1 MAFFNEE
8 LVQVFEDTQRFY
20 TENPILA
27 DAVEASRRN
36 TKLYEA
42 DDYPPLPANPI
53 QRNDSTQHNA
63 TTQPRASTPRK
74 QEVRVTRHKTFE
86 AAMALHKEFPDKKIA
101 VLNFASAVRPGGGVK
116 KGASAQEE
124 SLCRCSTLFPTI
136 DRRWL
141 WNEYYD
147 VNRAAKD
154 VRHSDACIYSPG
166 VIICKTDES
175 IPKRMLESEF
185 VTVDVI
191 SCAAPDLKKKPY
203 NRYNPETGRAINVD
217 NQELYDIHL
226 KRARHI
232 LHIAAANRVDILVLG
247 AFGCGAF
254 HNDPEVVAEACK
266 DAILDDQYKDKFDLI
281 EFAIYCK
288 ATETRNYEA
297 FNRRIGN

>member
-42 DDYPPLPANPI
+42 DDYPLLPANPI
-53 QRNDSTQHNA
+53 QRNDSTQHNDPTQHNA

-74 QEVRVTRHKTFE
+74 QEVRVTKHKTFE

-101 VLNFASAVRPGGGVK
+101 VLNFASAMRPGGGVK
-116 KGASAQEE
+116 KGARAQEE

-147 VNRAAKD
+147 VNR
-154 VRHSDACIYSPG
+154 
-166 VIICKTDES
+166 
-175 IPKRMLESEF
+175 
-185 VTVDVI
+185 
-191 SCAAPDLKKKPY
+191 
-203 NRYNPETGRAINVD
+203 
-217 NQELYDIHL
+217 
-226 KRARHI
+226 
-232 LHIAAANRVDILVLG
+232 
-247 AFGCGAF
+247 
-254 HNDPEVVAEACK
+254 
-266 DAILDDQYKDKFDLI
+266 DD
-281 EFAIYCK
+281 
-288 ATETRNYEA
+288 R
-297 FNRRIGN
+297 